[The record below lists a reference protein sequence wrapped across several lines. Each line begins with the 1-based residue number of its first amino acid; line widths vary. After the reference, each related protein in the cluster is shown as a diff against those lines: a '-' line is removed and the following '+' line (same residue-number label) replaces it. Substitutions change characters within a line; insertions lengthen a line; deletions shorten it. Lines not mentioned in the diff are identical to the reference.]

1 MRLRIGSTLLI
12 TCALGP
18 LLLAQKGSVVSGFY
32 PTNFHGD
39 TFTGKVIDSNGGK
52 GLALEYDHG
61 SKQERFDGTIE
72 SACMAPIKD
81 RGVKEL
87 RLSVIPKGTIL
98 TAFYSPRRQD
108 KTTKTTV
115 NYIVAICFDEVNGHR
130 LNDPN
135 RPIIPCSKP
144 TAGYSAY

>member
-1 MRLRIGSTLLI
+1 MLLRIGSIFLI
-12 TCALGP
+12 TCALVP
-18 LLLAQKGSVVSGFY
+18 LLLAQKGTAGPGFY

-39 TFTGKVIDSNGGK
+39 TFTGKVMDSNGEK
-52 GLALEYDHG
+52 ELILEYDRG
-61 SKQERFDGTIE
+61 SKQERFDGIIE

-87 RLSVIPKGTIL
+87 HLSVIPKGTIL

-108 KTTKTTV
+108 KTTVV
-115 NYIVAICFDEVNGHR
+115 NYILAIRFDEVNGHR
-130 LNDPN
+130 LDDPS

-144 TAGYSAY
+144 TAGFSAY